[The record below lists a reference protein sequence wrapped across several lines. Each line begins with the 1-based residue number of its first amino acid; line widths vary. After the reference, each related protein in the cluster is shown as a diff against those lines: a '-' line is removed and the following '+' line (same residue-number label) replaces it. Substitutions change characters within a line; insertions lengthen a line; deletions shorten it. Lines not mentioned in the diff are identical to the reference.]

1 MCFEDAC
8 QKILVKSTPVSTKTV
23 VNKNYITVDQYHV
36 RQAIVSC
43 LEDPLRCL
51 LNKWK
56 QEIKSTVQTK
66 PNLWLITE
74 IENITKHLLS
84 EVTTSG
90 SKSSRCEYIVPQ
102 NVKDYLF
109 R

>member
-1 MCFEDAC
+1 MKNE
-8 QKILVKSTPVSTKTV
+8 
-23 VNKNYITVDQYHV
+23 NYITAGQDNV
-36 RQAIVSC
+36 RQAITIC

-56 QEIKSTVQTK
+56 QEIESTVQTK

-84 EVTTSG
+84 EVTTSR
-90 SKSSRCEYIVPQ
+90 SKNSRCEHIVPQ